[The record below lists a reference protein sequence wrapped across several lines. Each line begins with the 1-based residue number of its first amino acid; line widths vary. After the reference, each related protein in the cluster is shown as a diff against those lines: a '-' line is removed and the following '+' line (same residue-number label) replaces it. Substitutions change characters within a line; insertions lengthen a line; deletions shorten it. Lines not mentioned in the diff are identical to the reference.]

1 MSVLQS
7 FKLNVD
13 SHCSLKDCV
22 VEEGRQLLEIILS
35 HSLRDMLQ
43 MVVHQWQQLQRQ
55 IRRQHSWMLRTL
67 DAIKAHILATEAEA
81 SQEAET
87 TGPLASPKVN

>member
-1 MSVLQS
+1 
-7 FKLNVD
+7 
-13 SHCSLKDCV
+13 
-22 VEEGRQLLEIILS
+22 
-35 HSLRDMLQ
+35 MLQ

-87 TGPLASPKVN
+87 TGPLASPKVNWLHADSISPLISPISHLPTTTTCLPSPRACPLATD